1 MIRSPVARG
10 RVQSYVM
17 WPEGGY
23 RVTSCDQR
31 EGTELRPVTRGR
43 VQSYVLWPER
53 EYRVTSCGQRERVQ
67 SYVLWPEGRY
77 KATSCGQR
85 EGTELRPVARERVQ
99 SYVLWPEGRCRANS
113 CGQRESTELR
123 PVARGKVQSYVL
135 WPEGGYRVT
144 SCGQRE
150 STELRPVAR
159 GKVQSYV
166 LWPEGGYRVTSCG
179 QRESTELRPVARG
192 KVQSY
197 VLWPKREYRVTNCCQ
212 REGTELRPVARERV
226 QSYVLWPERGYRA
239 TSCGQREG
247 TELRPV
253 AREKVQS
260 YVLWPEGGYRVTS
273 CDQREGTE
281 LRPVTRGR
289 VQSYVLWPEG
299 GYRVT
304 SCDQREGTE
313 LRPVARGRVQSYVLW
328 PGGRLQ
334 SYVLWPEG
342 GYRVTSCGQRE
353 GTELRP
359 DERLHMSVRDRIVE
373 GVAGGTKEVGYRSLR
388 VGARDEHFPGNFESE
403 NCLQWRLAVE
413 GLNWGGNFEA
423 VPYPKADYG
432 KFYTGDSYIVLF
444 TRVNKGTFSWDIH
457 FWLGNET
464 SQITWVMSIVMV
476 VRGRSLNCS
485 GSQVIAECACL
496 QDESG
501 AAAILSVELDDSLG
515 GAPVQY
521 REVQEHESR
530 LFLSHFASGESTRSV
545 TTVHNTLPQQTGL
558 SVLERWK
565 FEFQL
570 RGGAGVRYLAGGV
583 ASGFTHVD
591 PDAVEKR
598 LFQVKGKR
606 NVRVR
611 QVALNV
617 SSMNKGD
624 CFILDVGTDIYV
636 YTGQNSKR
644 TERLKAISAA
654 NQIRDQDH
662 SGRARVHIIDSFS
675 DAGEIAQ
682 FFEKLGSGSASEVA
696 EEQVGG
702 DDLEFER
709 SQEAVVTLYK
719 VSDDSGEMSMTK
731 VGVKPLHQNQ
741 LNSSHIPFSSP
752 RQDATRPAFGPTAAE
767 RTAQWLGEETDVKSV
782 HLENT
787 HQTWLRFDCFILD
800 TVTSGIFVWIGK
812 QCNKDEKVEAM
823 RRAQR
828 FLTSNNYPAWTTV
841 SDAIDLIQR
850 IVEDGEP
857 SAFKQYFS
865 GWRAAADQIGLGR
878 VYTREQIAGKSI
890 LQRTDSW

>member
-1 MIRSPVARG
+1 MREGLLFGNSEPRKNATLFCFSYEPVSRG
-10 RVQSYVM
+10 RLPDAMKDKPDLATTDKCRPEQSV
-17 WPEGGY
+17 PERTPLFHKQGPPTRRDTRSVSSEQLISGCNLELVSSVLVSSPECTVSGNKCRSLY
-23 RVTSCDQR
+23 RPASVLSQVTSVGPCIVPR
-31 EGTELRPVTRGR
+31 VYYLRLLSSVCCVSRPATQHAMRPPSIGHWSPTGVSRGLLPSPSPPGR
-43 VQSYVLWPER
+43 GG
-53 EYRVTSCGQRERVQ
+53 YRVTSCGQREGTE
-67 SYVLWPEGRY
+67 LL
-77 KATSCGQR
+77 SCGQR

-99 SYVLWPEGRCRANS
+99 SYVLWPEGGC
-113 CGQRESTELR
+113 
-123 PVARGKVQSYVL
+123 
-135 WPEGGYRVT
+135 RVT

-150 STELRPVAR
+150 GA
-159 GKVQSYV
+159 
-166 LWPEGGYRVTSCG
+166 
-179 QRESTELRPVARG
+179 
-192 KVQSY
+192 
-197 VLWPKREYRVTNCCQ
+197 
-212 REGTELRPVARERV
+212 
-226 QSYVLWPERGYRA
+226 
-239 TSCGQREG
+239 
-247 TELRPV
+247 
-253 AREKVQS
+253 
-260 YVLWPEGGYRVTS
+260 
-273 CDQREGTE
+273 
-281 LRPVTRGR
+281 
-289 VQSYVLWPEG
+289 
-299 GYRVT
+299 
-304 SCDQREGTE
+304 E

-328 PGGRLQ
+328 PERGTELRPVAKGMVQ
-334 SYVLWPEG
+334 SYVLWPE
-342 GYRVTSCGQRE
+342 R

-359 DERLHMSVRDRIVE
+359 VARERDERLHMTVRDRIVD
-373 GVAGGTKEVGYRSLR
+373 GVAGGTKEEKPPPVHPTEIRTSIS
-388 VGARDEHFPGNFESE
+388 PSS
-403 NCLQWRLAVE
+403 AVE
-413 GLNWGGNFEA
+413 INTSALANYATENFEA

-464 SQITWVMSIVMV
+464 SQILFGGGADGALLAVGVGADKVNSSTKKLVDT
-476 VRGRSLNCS
+476 RGKSHRQKSHRN
-485 GSQVIAECACL
+485 AEALWCKWSTR
-496 QDESG
+496 DESG

-530 LFLSHFASGESTRSV
+530 LFLSHFAS
-545 TTVHNTLPQQTGL
+545 
-558 SVLERWK
+558 
-565 FEFQL
+565 
-570 RGGAGVRYLAGGV
+570 GVRYLAGGV

-741 LNSSHIPFSSP
+741 LNSSVSYILARYVRVGSVTLSG
-752 RQDATRPAFGPTAAE
+752 TRTPQA
-767 RTAQWLGEETDVKSV
+767 RDKSQVKS
-782 HLENT
+782 
-787 HQTWLRFDCFILD
+787 DCFILD

-828 FLTSNNYPAWTTV
+828 FLTSNNYPEWTTV
-841 SDAIDLIQR
+841 SDAIDLATEQESKESSR
-850 IVEDGEP
+850 MANHLRSSSTSVAG
-857 SAFKQYFS
+857 
-865 GWRAAADQIGLGR
+865 GR
-878 VYTREQIAGKSI
+878 PPTKLDWDVSTPENR
-890 LQRTDSW
+890 